1 MKWIALDMDGTL
13 LDGED
18 RILPRTKECLIE
30 CQKRGVRVILASG
43 RSYTRLMP
51 YARQLEL

>member
-43 RSYTRLMP
+43 IRG
-51 YARQLEL
+51 